1 MLEATPEN
9 IIAVLKEQIA
19 PTQQNLDAA
28 GYAPTQVR
36 EQVSDL
42 AQFYGNPILDVG
54 TGAYACLATLMAQ
67 YGLSVTEVDHVSSAV
82 RIAQERVAGQRSLRL
97 IAVNARILKT
107 TII

>member
-19 PTQQNLDAA
+19 QTQQNLDAA

-42 AQFYGNPILDVG
+42 AQF
-54 TGAYACLATLMAQ
+54 
-67 YGLSVTEVDHVSSAV
+67 
-82 RIAQERVAGQRSLRL
+82 
-97 IAVNARILKT
+97 
-107 TII
+107 